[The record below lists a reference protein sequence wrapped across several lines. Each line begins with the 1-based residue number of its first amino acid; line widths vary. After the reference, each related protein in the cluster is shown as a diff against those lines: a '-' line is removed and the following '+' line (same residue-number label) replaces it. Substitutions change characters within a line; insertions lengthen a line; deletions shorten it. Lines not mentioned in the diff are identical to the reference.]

1 VRGAHQVGNAL
12 AAATAALVCDVP
24 LDDVV
29 DALATASISPWRM
42 ALEQTPEGARV
53 LNDAYNASPTSMAAA
68 LRSLARLPATRRIAV
83 VGEMAELG
91 PDGPQA
97 HRDIAGLADDLGID
111 LVVVGTPLYGRPME
125 VDLDAAWEAL
135 ARVGPLGPGDAMLV
149 KASRVAGLE
158 RLVARLVA
166 PPSP

>member
-1 VRGAHQVGNAL
+1 VGNAL

-24 LDDVV
+24 LAEVV

-42 ALEQTPEGARV
+42 ALERTPEGARV
-53 LNDAYNASPTSMAAA
+53 LNDAYNANPTSMAAA
-68 LRSLARLPATRRIAV
+68 LRSLARLPASRRIAV

-97 HRDIAGLADDLGID
+97 HRDIAGLAAELGID
-111 LVVVGTPLYGRPME
+111 LVVVGTPLYERPVAE
-125 VDLDAAWEAL
+125 DLDAAWDAL
-135 ARVGPLGPGDAMLV
+135 ARIGPLGPGDALLI

-158 RLVARLVA
+158 RLAGRLVA
-166 PPSP
+166 PAPL